1 VTSIQRA
8 ALRLPIGVIV
18 LLLLAPGSTA
28 AQDATPVQP
37 SRNWSG
43 YVASNAYYT
52 GVSALIQTPVASG
65 PPSAGVAAVASWVGI
80 GGTSSDD
87 LIQAGVEVD
96 TSGPVARYSA
106 WYETLPMSSRT
117 TALEIGPG
125 DLVQVDI
132 HELDLDVWQITI
144 VNGQQVFELQ
154 IPYSSTHSSAEWIVE
169 DPSAARG
176 LVPLA
181 SVVGANFTN
190 MLATSN
196 GEPTLPA
203 QLFPQTAVLVGAR
216 GQVRAVPSPLGLDGA
231 SFDVAATE

>member
-1 VTSIQRA
+1 
-8 ALRLPIGVIV
+8 
-18 LLLLAPGSTA
+18 
-28 AQDATPVQP
+28 
-37 SRNWSG
+37 
-43 YVASNAYYT
+43 
-52 GVSALIQTPVASG
+52 
-65 PPSAGVAAVASWVGI
+65 
-80 GGTSSDD
+80 
-87 LIQAGVEVD
+87 
-96 TSGPVARYSA
+96 
-106 WYETLPMSSRT
+106 MSSRT

-231 SFDVAATE
+231 SFDVAATQ